1 MLVTNILTLVVL
13 LILLTVVPMIPGM
26 IMSRFL
32 SDGLAA
38 ERAEAAASRV

>member
-1 MLVTNILTLVVL
+1 MLFTNIATLVVL

-26 IMSRFL
+26 IISRFL

-38 ERAEAAASRV
+38 ERTDAKAARA

>member
-13 LILLTVVPMIPGM
+13 LILLTVVPMIPSL

-32 SDGLAA
+32 SDGLAV
-38 ERAEAAASRV
+38 ERAEVAGRI